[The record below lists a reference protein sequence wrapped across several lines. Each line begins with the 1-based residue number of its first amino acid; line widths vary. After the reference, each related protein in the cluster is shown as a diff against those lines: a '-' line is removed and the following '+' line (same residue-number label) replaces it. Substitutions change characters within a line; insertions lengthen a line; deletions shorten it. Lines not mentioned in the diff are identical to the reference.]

1 MNLELK
7 KTEKATEKRR
17 HLIVELSQ
25 LHRLDRER
33 KLELAQ
39 NANKHR
45 TNKWI
50 TGRELNQYK
59 QLQRVLLA

>member
-1 MNLELK
+1 MK
-7 KTEKATEKRR
+7 KRGILTS
-17 HLIVELSQ
+17 ELSQ

-50 TGRELNQYK
+50 TERKLNQ
-59 QLQRVLLA
+59 